1 MWNIKLMSTAKM
13 TERTEN
19 SVNVKLMSTAKM
31 KERAENSVERKANAH
46 C

>member
-1 MWNIKLMSTAKM
+1 MSTAKM